1 MWGLMA
7 QGCAGNGA
15 MVGQEMVT
23 LRPWAVEVVT
33 VTTTAPITGT
43 TTSAGNSAGRVA
55 QDTAERGEGLTH
67 PERTGAAQPAGKE
80 RLNRIG

>member
-1 MWGLMA
+1 MA
-7 QGCAGNGA
+7 HGCAENGA
-15 MVGQEMVT
+15 DVGEGLVT

-67 PERTGAAQPAGKE
+67 SERTRAAQPTGKE